1 MKVSEI
7 TTETLRNYLR
17 LDDNTFDNELEIY
30 LKSSINYVCEYT
42 GLVQND
48 EKKELDEHEDITTA
62 ILVLVSDF
70 FENHLYHQGGV
81 GQEVKVNKVVDTI
94 LNQHRVNLV

>member
-7 TTETLRNYLR
+7 TTKTLKTYLR
-17 LDDNTFDNELEIY
+17 IDNDIFNDELDIY
-30 LKSSINYVCEYT
+30 LKSAINYVCEYT

-62 ILVLVSDF
+62 ILVIVSDF
-70 FENHLYHQGGV
+70 YENHLYHQSGV
-81 GQEVKVNKVVDTI
+81 GTEVKTNRVVDTI
-94 LNQHRVNLV
+94 LNHHRINLV